1 MSEFDRQNEEVFAM
15 VHNNP
20 YRTGVK
26 RDAGYIITAEQAERL
41 AVLETSERKG
51 QCSGVIG
58 LCLAALAVTV
68 SFVLALA

>member
-1 MSEFDRQNEEVFAM
+1 MSEFDRENEEVFSM

-20 YRTGVK
+20 YRAGVK
-26 RDAGYIITAEQAERL
+26 RMVGYIIPAEQAQRL
-41 AVLETSERKG
+41 AVMEACESRDSTRG
-51 QCSGVIG
+51 MIG